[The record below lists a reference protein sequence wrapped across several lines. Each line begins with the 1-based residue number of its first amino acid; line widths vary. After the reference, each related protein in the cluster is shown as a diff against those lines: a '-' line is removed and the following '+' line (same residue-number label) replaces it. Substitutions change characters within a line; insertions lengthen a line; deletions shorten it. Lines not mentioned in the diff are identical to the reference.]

1 MGLMRLLRV
10 LVVLLLLAGGA
21 AASTYWRYESLDPC
35 EWMARDL
42 IQASELPELVVRSRI
57 QLEFLL
63 EGVTDP
69 DPGQCLFK
77 WWALRRD
84 GLGQVPE

>member
-1 MGLMRLLRV
+1 MGLMRLLKL
-10 LVVLLLLAGGA
+10 LVVLAVLAGAA

-42 IQASELPELVVRSRI
+42 IQDSELPEMVVRSRI

-84 GLGQVPE
+84 GLGQS